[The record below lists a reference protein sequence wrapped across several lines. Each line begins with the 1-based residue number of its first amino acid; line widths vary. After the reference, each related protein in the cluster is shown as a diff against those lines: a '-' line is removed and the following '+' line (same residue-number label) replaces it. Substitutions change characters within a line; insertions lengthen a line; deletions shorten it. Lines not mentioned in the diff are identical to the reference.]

1 MKYKVRPFTR
11 SWDLLGITISGQ
23 LRNHSFLLR
32 IGKLEHLIAV
42 TESGSDNF
50 GPYALLEDQKV
61 ELEFGWSLS
70 VEPEGDEDDAGLGL
84 DPGCCIKLVEMDED
98 AVRRM
103 GIDPRDLNVI
113 VPPLFS
119 ISVLFDSAG
128 QIDGFAGIDPS
139 LRRHHEIH

>member
-1 MKYKVRPFTR
+1 MKYLVRPFTR
-11 SWDLLGITISGQ
+11 SWDLLGITFSGQ
-23 LRNHSFLLR
+23 LRNDGFLLG
-32 IGKLEHLIAV
+32 IGKLEHLFAV
-42 TESGSDNF
+42 TESGSDDF

-98 AVRRM
+98 ALRRM

-113 VPPLFS
+113 LPPRFS
-119 ISVLFDSAG
+119 ISIFFDRAG
-128 QIDGFAGIDPS
+128 QIDGFGGEPS
-139 LRRHHEIH
+139 LRRGHEIN